1 MPSVLNVDTIADK
14 AGTGPVA
21 LTKQEAAK
29 IWLLYNSSGAIADS
43 FNISTVTDHQ
53 TGDFTENYSNNMST
67 VNYTKIGSS
76 GQADGGGTPLRVIGQ
91 NEDNEVKTTNT
102 MRLYNLTSNAG
113 GAADNPRIS
122 TTTHGDL
129 A

>member
-1 MPSVLNVDTIADK
+1 MSTLKADTIVASD
-14 AGTGPVA
+14 GTSPVT

-29 IWLLYNSSGAIADS
+29 IWLLYNNSGTIADS

-91 NEDNEVKTTNT
+91 NEDNEVKTTST

-113 GAADNPRIS
+113 AAADNPRIS

>member
-1 MPSVLNVDTIADK
+1 MPSVLNVDTLTDA
-14 AGTGPVA
+14 AGTGPVT

-29 IWLLYNSSGAIADS
+29 IWLLYNNSGTIADS

-91 NEDNEVKTTNT
+91 NEDNEVKTTST

-113 GAADNPRIS
+113 AAADNPRIS